1 MTNKRMKF
9 DGRDLFGPGE
19 HKLWALPWR
28 RERADRGYAGLDGV
42 FSVDLGRRDRKLQ
55 QRGFLVAQNLAAL
68 KEMLGEMSAY
78 IDGQDYELIS
88 RHGFRYDN
96 VRMDVFTVTGPIKTG
111 SQASCEYE
119 IHYTQLGE

>member
-1 MTNKRMKF
+1 MTNGMMKF

-19 HKLWALPWR
+19 HKLWAMSWR
-28 RERADRGYAGLDGV
+28 RERVDRGFAGLDGV
-42 FSVDLGRRDRKLQ
+42 LSVDLGRRERKLQ
-55 QRGFLVAQNLAAL
+55 QRGFLVARNIAAL
-68 KEMLGEMSAY
+68 KEMLGEISAY

-88 RHGFRYDN
+88 WHGFRYEH
-96 VRMDVFTVTGPIKTG
+96 VRMDVFTVTGPISKG